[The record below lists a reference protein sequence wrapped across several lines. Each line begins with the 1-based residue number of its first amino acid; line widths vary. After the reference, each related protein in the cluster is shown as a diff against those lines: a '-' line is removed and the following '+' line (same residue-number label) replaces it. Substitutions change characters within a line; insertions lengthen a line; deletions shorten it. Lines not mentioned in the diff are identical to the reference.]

1 MAELKRPAESMLRS
15 EHAPPSLSP
24 KRVRRILRH
33 GSVEAM
39 EMIPWS
45 SNYTF
50 AVKLKL
56 EDEPETIAVYKPK
69 RGETPLWDFPSGT
82 LYKREYAAYVA
93 SRILGWEFIPYTV
106 VRDGPYGVGSMQLF
120 VEHDRGADFFQFKE
134 SCTEQLQRIA
144 LFDLI
149 ANNADRKGGHCLKS
163 ADGTIWGI
171 DHGLTF
177 HPQMKL
183 RTVIWHFGGEAI
195 PDPLLD
201 DLERFAADQRR
212 SARMRSILTKLL
224 DQIEVDVFFERI
236 ERALEIRQYP
246 MIGSRRS
253 VPWPWH

>member
-1 MAELKRPAESMLRS
+1 MLRS
-15 EHAPPSLSP
+15 EHAPPSLPP

-56 EDEPETIAVYKPK
+56 EGEPETIAVYKPK

-82 LYKREYAAYVA
+82 LYKREYAAYLT
-93 SRILGWEFIPYTV
+93 SRILGWQFIPYTV
-106 VRDGPYGVGSMQLF
+106 VRDGPYGVGTMQLF
-120 VEHDRGADFFQFKE
+120 VEHDRGADYFQFKDE
-134 SCTEQLQRIA
+134 FAEQLQRIA

-149 ANNADRKGGHCLKS
+149 ANNADRKSGHCLKG
-163 ADGTIWGI
+163 ADGIIWGI

-183 RTVIWHFGGEAI
+183 RTIIWDWGGEPI
-195 PDPLLD
+195 PDPLLR
-201 DLERFAADQRR
+201 DLERFTADPDRC
-212 SARMRSILTKLL
+212 ARMRAVLSELL
-224 DQIEVDVFFERI
+224 DPLEVEIFFERI
-236 ERALEIRQYP
+236 QRALEIRAYP

>member
-1 MAELKRPAESMLRS
+1 MLRA
-15 EHAPPSLSP
+15 EHASPNLSP

-56 EDEPETIAVYKPK
+56 EGEPETIAVYKPK
-69 RGETPLWDFPSGT
+69 RGETPLWDFPNGT
-82 LYKREYAAYVA
+82 LYKREYAAYLA
-93 SRILGWEFIPYTV
+93 SRIIGWEFIPYTV
-106 VRDGPYGVGSMQLF
+106 VRDGPYGVGTMQLW

-134 SCTEQLQRIA
+134 SCVEQLQRIA

-149 ANNADRKGGHCLKS
+149 ANNADRKGGHCLKA

-183 RTVIWHFGGEAI
+183 RTVIWHFGGEPI
-195 PDPLLD
+195 PDPLLE

-212 SARMRSILTKLL
+212 SARMRAILTELL
-224 DQIEVDVFFERI
+224 DPIEVDIFFERI
-236 ERALEIRQYP
+236 QRALEIRAYP